1 MRRVL
6 GPVALLLL
14 LPFLAACGDSDAK
27 STDQPAPAPTTEPPL
42 ASRVLGDLEGITE
55 VADAARNNDGSYPAG
70 ADDRRFSNAFYP
82 SEGIRMAYRANA
94 DRSQYRVCVQARKS
108 GPWAAWDTARGG
120 LVAIGDSGTCTF
132 RAPDPAS
139 TRGVRTD
146 LARLYLAS
154 QGYLGGFGFAYCD
167 ELASDAKLHEAGVLS
182 KGNRIGSCT
191 DVDYQDGDV
200 PVAVYCV
207 QHGKDGAWATYD
219 SVVGTAYAASGSC
232 LADLD
237 DGDQG

>member
-1 MRRVL
+1 MRRILVA
-6 GPVALLLL
+6 VALLPL
-14 LPFLAACGDSDAK
+14 LPFLAACGDSDAS
-27 STDQPAPAPTTEPPL
+27 STDQPAPAPTMESAQL
-42 ASRVLGDLEGITE
+42 AQVLGDLEGITE
-55 VADAARNNDGSYPAG
+55 IADAARTNDGVYPA
-70 ADDRRFSNAFYP
+70 ADDSRFGDAYYP
-82 SEGIRMAYRANA
+82 SDGIRMTYRADA
-94 DRSQYRVCVQARKS
+94 DRSEYRVCVQARKS
-108 GPWAAWDTARGG
+108 GPWAAWDTARRG

-146 LARLYLAS
+146 LARLQLAS
-154 QGYLGGFGFAYCD
+154 QGYLGGFGFTSCED
-167 ELASDAKLHEAGVLS
+167 LASDAKLHKAGVLS

-191 DVDYQDGDV
+191 DVEYQDGDV

-219 SVVGTAYAASGSC
+219 TVVGTAYAAKGAC

-237 DGDQG
+237 DGDDG